1 MRTITGLSITSS
13 GGTLA
18 FDGSNFILVEIN
30 GLESPVVRLPRYNLP
45 GASGAFISNALYGER
60 ALKIKGIVNAPDGSR
75 TTLLANRTTL
85 INTLAFQ
92 RDADNNLQPQ
102 TVTIT
107 LENGTVLTTQGYVD
121 NAVSMGF
128 TPDQVD
134 HEDFLITMVCPD
146 PNLYSTTQ
154 TSASVSLPVG
164 GGTAVP
170 TAIPISLA
178 PSSGGSVVIGNAG
191 STTTYPTI
199 TLSAPLTNPYLTN
212 RYTGEF
218 LKLTLTMNVGD
229 QNVIIDCAN
238 QKITQGA
245 NTITGV
251 QSSDST
257 FWGLLTG
264 NNTIGFSSS
273 AGSGTATLTFFPSFL
288 GI

>member
-1 MRTITGLSITSS
+1 MRTITGLTISS
-13 GGTLA
+13 NGGTVT
-18 FDGSNFILVEIN
+18 FDNSNFILVEVN

-45 GASGAFISNALYGER
+45 GSSGAYISNALYGER
-60 ALKIKGIVNAPDGSR
+60 PLKIKGIVNAPDGSR
-75 TTLLANRTTL
+75 ATLLTNRTTL

-107 LENGTVLTTQGYVD
+107 LENGQVLTTQGYVD

-128 TPDQVD
+128 SPDQVD

-154 TSASVSLPVG
+154 ASATVSLPIG
-164 GGTAVP
+164 GGTTIP

-178 PSSGGSVVIGNAG
+178 PSSGGSVVITNAG

-212 RYTGEF
+212 RRTGEF
-218 LKLTLTMNVGD
+218 LQLSLTMNV
-229 QNVIIDCAN
+229 AMP
-238 QKITQGA
+238 T
-245 NTITGV
+245 
-251 QSSDST
+251 
-257 FWGLLTG
+257 
-264 NNTIGFSSS
+264 SSS
-273 AGSGTATLTFFPSFL
+273 IVPIKRSPKEPTPLLASSHKTRPSGDC
-288 GI
+288 